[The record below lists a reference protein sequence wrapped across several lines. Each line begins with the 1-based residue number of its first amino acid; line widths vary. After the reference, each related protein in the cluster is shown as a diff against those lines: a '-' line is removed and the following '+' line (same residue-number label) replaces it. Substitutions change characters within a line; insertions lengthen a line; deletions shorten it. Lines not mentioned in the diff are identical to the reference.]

1 MAGELIPYDD
11 IQDRRER
18 GAIGITAIT
27 RLKHADL
34 FAASKAFE
42 RAQPRKDKRKSK
54 LVYGGQQGMARRLK
68 VHQCELGQWINLRRC
83 PPTEP
88 RGKWTSR
95 RLVKL
100 EADLFELTGKTMEQ
114 LFPQELRDNIKFLS
128 SPKVFERTVEVEQ
141 KALAHYAEA
150 TRERMMLAN
159 QMDPFTLDQAQLKNQ
174 IRALLKEFNHREREI
189 IGYRYGLDDKE
200 LLTYE
205 EIGKIFRVQKERIR
219 QIEAK
224 VIRRLQS
231 IAARGELKNLRE
243 VIDADFE

>member
-1 MAGELIPYDD
+1 MAGELVPYDD
-11 IQDRRER
+11 IQARQER

-34 FAASKAFE
+34 FAAAKTFE
-42 RAQPRKDKRKSK
+42 RAQRRKDKRKSK

-68 VHQCELGQWINLRRC
+68 VHQCELGQWINLQRC

-128 SPKVFERTVEVEQ
+128 SPKLFEKTVRVEQ
-141 KALAHYAEA
+141 HALEHYAEA

-159 QMDPFTLDQAQLKNQ
+159 HIDPFVVDGEQLKAQ
-174 IRALLKEFNHREREI
+174 INAILSEFSPREQTIVEH
-189 IGYRYGLDDKE
+189 RYGLNDKE

-219 QIEAK
+219 QVESK
-224 VIRRLQS
+224 VIRKLQERAS
-231 IAARGELKNLRE
+231 RGELNNLRE

>member
-1 MAGELIPYDD
+1 MAGELVPYDD
-11 IQDRRER
+11 IQTRQNR

-34 FAASKAFE
+34 FAAAKKFK
-42 RAQPRKDKRKSK
+42 RAQARKDKRKSK
-54 LVYGGQQGMARRLK
+54 LVYGGQGGLARRLK
-68 VHQCELGQWINLRRC
+68 VSQIELGQWINLRRC

-88 RGKWTSR
+88 RGQWTAR
-95 RLVKL
+95 RLMQL

-141 KALAHYAEA
+141 QALAHYAEA
-150 TRERMMLAN
+150 TRERMLLAN
-159 QMDPFTLDQAQLKNQ
+159 QIDPFTVSPEQLKEQ
-174 IRALLKEFNHREREI
+174 IREVLSKFTPKEREI
-189 IGYRYGLDDKE
+189 VEYRYGLNDKAP
-200 LLTYE
+200 LTYK
-205 EIGKIFRVQKERIR
+205 EIGEIFKVGSERIR

-224 VIRRLQS
+224 VIRNLQER
-231 IAARGELKNLRE
+231 AKLGGLRNLRE

>member
-1 MAGELIPYDD
+1 MTGELVPYGD
-11 IQDRRER
+11 IQTRQKR

-34 FAASKAFE
+34 FAVSKTFE
-42 RAQPRKDKRKSK
+42 RARPRKNKRKSK
-54 LVYGGQQGMARRLK
+54 LVYGGQSGLARRLK
-68 VHQCELGQWINLRRC
+68 VRQHELGQWINLQRC

-88 RGKWTSR
+88 CGKWTAQ
-95 RLVKL
+95 RLMKL

-150 TRERMMLAN
+150 TRERMRLTS
-159 QMDPFTLDQAQLKNQ
+159 QIDPFTIDREQLKEQ
-174 IRALLKEFNHREREI
+174 IRQLLSAFNQRDREI

-205 EIGKIFRVQKERIR
+205 EIGKIFGVQRERIR
-219 QIEAK
+219 QIEGR
-224 VIRRLQS
+224 VIRKLQ
-231 IAARGELKNLRE
+231 ELASCGKLNKLRD
-243 VIDADFE
+243 VIDATFE